1 MRESE
6 EGRPGERVMGEC
18 ERARRGK
25 ASTPVVADTH
35 VTDHLVTYTER
46 GVREE
51 EMERW
56 RGGEREGERGKERGE
71 KGLMSRNVGQ

>member
-35 VTDHLVTYTER
+35 DTDHLVTYTER

-51 EMERW
+51 GRW
-56 RGGEREGERGKERGE
+56 RDGEGERGRERERRKEGE
-71 KGLMSRNVGQ
+71 RD